1 MVNFTLFAIFH
12 TFDSIYL
19 YLLYLLGVIDRV
31 IKDNIILK
39 MFIIVHKYENF

>member
-1 MVNFTLFAIFH
+1 MVNFSLFPIFH